1 MKKIDTHLAGCFI
14 IVPEIHRDA
23 RGSFFESFRQDH
35 MESFLGAP
43 IHFVQDNQS
52 QSEYGVVR
60 GLHFQTGQYAQSKL
74 VRVLEGTV
82 LDVAVD
88 LRPQSQTYGQHVAVE
103 LSTENK
109 HQLFIPKGF
118 AHGYAVLSPTAT
130 LFYKVDQYYNPDF
143 EDGIAHDDAALH
155 IDWKLPVSHRK
166 LSEKDVSLRNITP
179 KQ

>member
-1 MKKIDTHLAGCFI
+1 MKKIDMHLAGCFI
-14 IVPEIHRDA
+14 IAPEIHKDP
-23 RGSFFESFRQDH
+23 RGSFFESFRQDRI
-35 MESFLGAP
+35 EAFLGAP

-88 LRPQSQTYGQHVAVE
+88 LRPQSKTYGQHVAVE
-103 LSTENK
+103 LSAENH

-118 AHGYAVLSPTAT
+118 AHGYEVLSPSAT
-130 LFYKVDQYYNPDF
+130 IFYKVDQYYNPNF
-143 EDGIAHDDAALH
+143 ETGIAHDDTTLN
-155 IDWKLPVSHRK
+155 IDWKLPVNHRK
-166 LSEKDVSLRNITP
+166 LSEKDVSLPNLTP
-179 KQ
+179 E